1 MTAWLHDLR
10 ETLSRGDAACM
21 ILVADARGS
30 TPREAGARMIVTAKG
45 QEGTIGGGQLEFEA
59 VSRARK
65 MLAGGP
71 RRHVLRLSLGP
82 ELSQCCGGAVTLL
95 LEPYAPVD
103 LAWLDRMIAALKG
116 PGSLYRKV
124 SVDAGD
130 RLSRI
135 SSLDPDW
142 PDDFAGST
150 EFECRRD
157 GDGLD
162 ITECL
167 TRGARALWI
176 FGAGHVGRAVVEA
189 CLPLGFEITWIDG
202 RSGMFPDDCPD
213 RVRRLELAMPELIV
227 DDAPPDT
234 VFLVMTHSHPLDQDI
249 CEAILR
255 RGDAAYVGL
264 IGSATKRVK
273 FARRLLDSGLAQ
285 DDVGGLVCPIGLPQ
299 ITGKQPAVIAASVA
313 ADLLIRFPDERTK
326 SGTHALQAGDAT

>member
-10 ETLSRGDAACM
+10 DALSRGEAACM
-21 ILVADARGS
+21 ILVAEARGS
-30 TPREAGARMIVTAKG
+30 TPREAGARMVVTATG
-45 QEGTIGGGQLEFEA
+45 QHGTIGGGQLEFEA
-59 VSRARK
+59 VGRARA

-71 RRHVLRLSLGP
+71 HRHVLRLSLGP

-103 LAWLDRMIAALKG
+103 IAWLDRMIAALKG
-116 PGSLYRKV
+116 PAPLCRKV
-124 SVDAGD
+124 TVDGAD
-130 RLSRI
+130 RLTRI

-142 PDDFAGST
+142 PDDFDGT
-150 EFECRRD
+150 PEFECRRD
-157 GDGLD
+157 GDGLA

-176 FGAGHVGRAVVEA
+176 FGAGHVGRAVVDA
-189 CLPLGFEITWIDG
+189 CLPLGFDITWVDG
-202 RSGMFPDDCPD
+202 RSGMFPEDCPD

-234 VFLVMTHSHPLDQDI
+234 IFLVMTHSHPLDQDI

-273 FARRLLDSGLAQ
+273 FARRLLEADLTQ
-285 DDVGGLVCPIGLPQ
+285 DDVARLVCPIGLPQ
-299 ITGKQPAVIAASVA
+299 ITDKQPAVIAASVA
-313 ADLLIRFPDERTK
+313 ADLLIRFPGERTK
-326 SGTHALQAGDAT
+326 SATHVVQAGETT